1 MPSAV
6 SGLTPKIV
14 VMTALQLPTI
24 AETRRLMATR
34 KASATELLE
43 EAAGRISAHNSTLN
57 ALPTLCLDR
66 AREESRRVDRLLS
79 GRGKSST
86 SGLGPL
92 AGQPYCAKDM
102 FDTQGVRTTYGSV
115 IFKDHVPTADAEIV
129 ARIRRAGAI
138 LVGKSNTPEFAAGSQ
153 TFNRVFGA
161 TRNPFD
167 TERTCGGSTGG
178 GAVALASG
186 MVSIADGSDLAA
198 SLRNPA
204 SFCGVAGMRPS
215 SHLEPRLQPGRD
227 PFNTLSMVGPLA
239 RSIADLRE
247 IFLAIFDPAGCA
259 PVRDLS
265 HWVELRD
272 HQDRDRRW
280 GGKSRKR
287 RKLPRIGWAPSW
299 DRLPVEPAVSLAM
312 DEFAARASR
321 AGIHLLEGFP
331 RLPDVRS
338 AFLTLR
344 GEYFVA
350 ELGELY
356 ESHRQ
361 DLKDTII
368 WNIEQGLGLAVTDI
382 VRAHGTRATAR
393 ACIEQYMD
401 THQLDAI
408 AGPSS
413 QVLPFGLDMPYVEQI
428 GTTRLETYID
438 WLASNFFVTVAGLPA
453 ISMPAAVATAP
464 GSQTQLPVGLQLI
477 GRWGDDM
484 HLLDIA
490 QAIEETL

>member
-1 MPSAV
+1 
-6 SGLTPKIV
+6 
-14 VMTALQLPTI
+14 MTAPQLPTI
-24 AETRRLMATR
+24 AETRRLMASGA
-34 KASATELLE
+34 ASATELLD
-43 EAAGRISAHNSTLN
+43 EAASRITAHNTTLN

-66 AREESRRVDRLLS
+66 AREESRRIDRLLS
-79 GRGKSST
+79 GRGRSSAA
-86 SGLGPL
+86 GLGPL

-115 IFKDHVPTADAEIV
+115 IFRDHLPKADAEIV
-129 ARIRRAGAI
+129 ARIRRAGAVLI
-138 LVGKSNTPEFAAGSQ
+138 GKSNTPEFAAGSQ

-186 MVSIADGSDLAA
+186 MVNVADGSDLAA

-204 SFCGVAGMRPS
+204 SFCGIAGMRPS
-215 SHLEPRLQPGRD
+215 SHLEPRLQTGRD

-259 PVRDLS
+259 PVQPLS
-265 HWVELRD
+265 HWVELRNQ
-272 HQDRDRRW
+272 QDRNRRW
-280 GGKSRKR
+280 NGRSRKKG
-287 RKLPRIGWAPSW
+287 KLPRIGWAPCW
-299 DRLPVEPAVSLAM
+299 DRLPVESAVSLAM
-312 DEFAARASR
+312 EEFAVRASR
-321 AGIHLLEGFP
+321 SGIQLVEGFP
-331 RLPDVRS
+331 QLPDVRS
-338 AFLTLR
+338 AFLALR
-344 GEYFVA
+344 GEFFVA

-356 ESHRQ
+356 DTHRQ
-361 DLKDTII
+361 DLKDTIV
-368 WNIEQGLGLAVTDI
+368 WNIEQGLGLTVTDI

-401 THQLDAI
+401 AHQLDAI
-408 AGPSS
+408 AGPTS
-413 QVLPFGLDMPYVEQI
+413 QVLPFGLGNPYVEQI
-428 GTTRLETYID
+428 GSTRLETYID

-453 ISMPAAVATAP
+453 ISMPAADAIAP
-464 GSQTQLPVGLQLI
+464 ESQARLPVGLQLI

-484 HLLDIA
+484 NLLDIA
-490 QAIEETL
+490 QAIEEIV